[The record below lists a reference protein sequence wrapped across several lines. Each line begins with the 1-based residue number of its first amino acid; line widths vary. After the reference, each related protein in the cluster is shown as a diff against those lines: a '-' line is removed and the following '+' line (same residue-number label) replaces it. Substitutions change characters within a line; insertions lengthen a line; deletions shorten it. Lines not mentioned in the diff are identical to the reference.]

1 MKIYVDT
8 SVFNRP
14 FDNQTQPRI
23 ILETQALRT
32 ILQLVESEQ
41 LELISSSVLDYET
54 SRNAN
59 PTRQSWVRRCLE
71 LAKTYQSLQNDIIQR
86 AKMLEGKGLK
96 QIDALHVASAEQAG
110 CDVFLAC
117 DDRLLR
123 RYSGPMK
130 AMNPVNFVLEI
141 TEVTQ

>member
-14 FDNQTQPRI
+14 FDDQTQPRI
-23 ILETQALRT
+23 VLETQALRT

-41 LELISSSVLDYET
+41 LELVSSSVLDYEN

-71 LAKTYQSLQNDIIQR
+71 LAKTYQPLQNEIIQR
-86 AKMLEGKGLK
+86 AKMLEGEGLK
-96 QIDALHVASAEQAG
+96 QIDALHVASAEQAS

-123 RYSGPMK
+123 RYSGPVK

-141 TEVTQ
+141 TEVPE